1 VAGFSFTELL
11 VICLV
16 ALVAVGPKRLPSLLH
31 TLGTWIR
38 RARNMV
44 SDMRAQSGI
53 DEMLKAEGL
62 HGGIQELRGLVR
74 GAQVHWPPI
83 QDPITPAPQPGSS
96 TSPVEAS
103 ASAANN
109 PHGAA
114 DRYNSAEI
122 DATKEYPPEGCDAYA
137 ALPDDLLPA
146 PEAPAFAADVAP
158 QNIAPEPPL
167 AAVATPSELTPANG
181 ADALAHEEASQG
193 AHPASEDVAPGP
205 QTSETAPATLDAP
218 TS

>member
-1 VAGFSFTELL
+1 MAGFSFTELL

-16 ALVAVGPKRLPSLLH
+16 ALIAVGPKRLPGLLH
-31 TLGTWIR
+31 QLGTWIR
-38 RARNMV
+38 KARNMV

-62 HGGIQELRGLVR
+62 HGGINELRSLVR
-74 GAQVHWPPI
+74 GAQVHWPPA
-83 QDPITPAPQPGSS
+83 QNPIAPAPQPTESS
-96 TSPVEAS
+96 GPVESS

-109 PHGAA
+109 PYGVA

-146 PEAPAFAADVAP
+146 PALEVAASVVVNEAASAEPVAPNGHAQPEEAPAHDEVAP
-158 QNIAPEPPL
+158 APQPTE
-167 AAVATPSELTPANG
+167 TTPA
-181 ADALAHEEASQG
+181 A
-193 AHPASEDVAPGP
+193 
-205 QTSETAPATLDAP
+205 LDAP